1 MIYYSKQ
8 SVILYSLAISYLN
21 GFDILIVYKLGPLLI
36 LRNLNYVKLGLIC
49 LFVIIIFIDHK

>member
-21 GFDILIVYKLGPLLI
+21 GFDILIVYKLAPLLI